1 MEKAD
6 PSLRKSI
13 RSAKTAAALGMTAI
27 DEEGMTVGKR
37 AGEKGPKRRKMAT

>member
-1 MEKAD
+1 
-6 PSLRKSI
+6 
-13 RSAKTAAALGMTAI
+13 MTAI